1 MTPDLAAAT
10 HLVSAAD
17 GATALCEP
25 CAHMFTRLMS
35 LLNADNEVYALQDQD
50 EPHCVPAVLCQLVI
64 GTCSTNTTLTLGCC
78 AGLAPIR

>member
-50 EPHCVPAVLCQLVI
+50 EPIVCQLCYVNWSSEPAQR
-64 GTCSTNTTLTLGCC
+64 TQH
-78 AGLAPIR
+78 

>member
-50 EPHCVPAVLCQLVI
+50 EPIVCQLCYLDWSQQPEQR
-64 GTCSTNTTLTLGCC
+64 TQH
-78 AGLAPIR
+78 